1 MCQWGLNCCAILM
14 VIDPDDGD
22 IYETLILNATLTRLI
37 IHKNFRTSLMSVIV
51 PYVYPLLRMQ
61 FEYVELLL
69 LFLMA
74 SLCSVSSIKCYPW
87 FIYFM
92 LPIV

>member
-1 MCQWGLNCCAILM
+1 M

-37 IHKNFRTSLMSVIV
+37 IHKNFRTSVMSVIV

-74 SLCSVSSIKCYPW
+74 SLCALYLVLNVIPGLYILCFLLCNSVQ
-87 FIYFM
+87 
-92 LPIV
+92 